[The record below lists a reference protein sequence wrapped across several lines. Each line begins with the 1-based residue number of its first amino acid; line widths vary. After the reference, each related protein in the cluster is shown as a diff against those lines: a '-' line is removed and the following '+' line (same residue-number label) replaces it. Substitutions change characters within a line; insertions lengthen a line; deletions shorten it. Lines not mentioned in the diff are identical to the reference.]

1 MKSALARSLIYLP
14 LLLSHLSGQSLDVM
28 FVLETSP
35 GTEQQIG
42 LIRARDLKESD
53 RAGVIAFART
63 VQLLQPLTENR
74 EDFSKALQRAG
85 TRITIGAAFQSVQG
99 APVNLIEALRLS
111 LRELG
116 EGASEG
122 RKRAVIVLVAGED
135 PSLAANLDSLKTLLA
150 ESEARL
156 FAVAITR
163 VSGRAYSFPVMT
175 AQFLNQLAK
184 DSGGKLFRGGW
195 DLKSILAAARKP

>member
-1 MKSALARSLIYLP
+1 MKRALIRSLVFLP
-14 LLLSHLSGQSLDVM
+14 LLLAHLSGQSLDIM
-28 FVLETSP
+28 FVLDTSP

-53 RAGVIAFART
+53 RAGVIAFARAA
-63 VQLLQPLTENR
+63 QLLQPLTENH
-74 EDFSKALQRAG
+74 EELSKALQRAG
-85 TRITIGAAFQSVQG
+85 IRVTIGARFQPVQG
-99 APVNLIEALRLS
+99 ALVDLSEALRLA

-116 EGASEG
+116 DSASDG

-135 PSLAANLDSLKTLLA
+135 PSLGANLGSLKTLLA
-150 ESEARL
+150 ESQTRL

-175 AQFLNQLAK
+175 AQFLNQLTK